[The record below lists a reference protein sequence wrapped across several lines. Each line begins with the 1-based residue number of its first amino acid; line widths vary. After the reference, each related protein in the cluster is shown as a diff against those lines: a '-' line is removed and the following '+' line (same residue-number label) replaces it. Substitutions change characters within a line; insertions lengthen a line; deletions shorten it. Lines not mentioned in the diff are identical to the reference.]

1 MNYALL
7 IAGGSGNRMGQ
18 EIPKQFIHVDDCPII
33 VHTMKAFERHPD
45 IEAIA
50 VVCLEGWETVLR
62 SYANQFSITK
72 LRWIFK
78 GGETGMESIHNGI
91 YGLKAEGCNDDD
103 LILVHDGVRP
113 LVSQDIISSNI
124 ATCKR
129 FGNAITG
136 IQCREAILV
145 SDDGFN
151 AENSARQ
158 THSHPNAPHF
168 PIGRASCRTRGR

>member
-91 YGLKAEGCNDDD
+91 YGLKADGCNDDD

-124 ATCKR
+124 AICLTTTGGKG
-129 FGNAITG
+129 FSVLITDQIPDLHLIG
-136 IQCREAILV
+136 DAQC
-145 SDDGFN
+145 
-151 AENSARQ
+151 
-158 THSHPNAPHF
+158 F
-168 PIGRASCRTRGR
+168 PMFLYETE

>member
-91 YGLKAEGCNDDD
+91 YGLKAEG
-103 LILVHDGVRP
+103 H
-113 LVSQDIISSNI
+113 
-124 ATCKR
+124 
-129 FGNAITG
+129 
-136 IQCREAILV
+136 
-145 SDDGFN
+145 
-151 AENSARQ
+151 
-158 THSHPNAPHF
+158 HF
-168 PIGRASCRTRGR
+168 FEHCHV